1 MDTEKDDFEKLKIQA
16 RIGELKSMLQA
27 ASSDIG
33 DWKIIK
39 CYEAKLQGEEEPY
52 DIASLMSERQKVRD
66 EINELQT
73 KLEEFE

>member
-39 CYEAKLQGEEEPY
+39 CYEAKLQGDEDPY
-52 DIASLMSERQKVRD
+52 DIASLMAERQKVRD

-73 KLEEFE
+73 KLEEYE

>member
-1 MDTEKDDFEKLKIQA
+1 MNTEKEDFEKLKIQA

-39 CYEAKLQGEEEPY
+39 CYEAKLQGEEDPY
-52 DIASLMSERQKVRD
+52 DITSLMEERQKVRD
-66 EINELQT
+66 EINDLQA
-73 KLEEFE
+73 KLAEHE

>member
-73 KLEEFE
+73 KLEEYE